1 MKAAELKE
9 LSKDEL
15 SQKLREA
22 RGALFDVRVK
32 HATGQL
38 ENTAGIG
45 ALRRE
50 IARAQTILRERREA
64 NQ

>member
-1 MKAAELKE
+1 MKASELKA

-15 SQKLREA
+15 SQKVREA
-22 RGALFDVRVK
+22 RSELFDARVK

-38 ENTAGIG
+38 ENPTRLG

-50 IARAQTILRERREA
+50 IAKAETILRERREA
-64 NQ
+64 N

>member
-15 SQKLREA
+15 SQKLQEA
-22 RGALFDVRVK
+22 RGALFDARVK

-38 ENTAGIG
+38 ENTAIVG